1 MRPEP
6 SAYPT
11 TIATALRSAAIILLA
26 AAIAAT
32 AGATEI
38 YKWTDTDGNV
48 QYGDRPTGADSATRL
63 HIASRPTD
71 PARIQAQATARD
83 DLAAQ
88 KREAAAAE
96 PKGPT
101 PEEIR
106 AEAREK
112 AEKCNTYR
120 QRLERFVQSR
130 LLYREDEN
138 GERVYLDEAE
148 TLAAREKV
156 QKQVEETCTP

>member
-1 MRPEP
+1 
-6 SAYPT
+6 
-11 TIATALRSAAIILLA
+11 
-26 AAIAAT
+26 
-32 AGATEI
+32 
-38 YKWTDTDGNV
+38 V

-71 PARIQAQATARD
+71 PARIQAQATARN

-88 KREAAAAE
+88 KREAAEAE

-101 PEEIR
+101 PEEVR